1 MIKKFGNYLLA
12 GTIVALPLTVTLF
25 VIVFLVRNIG
35 APVSQLLFAP
45 IFRRFDAALP
55 AAGLGGLALDLV
67 STLVVLCF
75 ITILGVFS
83 KFFFARILIGISESA
98 INKIPGVGLVY
109 RTVKQ
114 IVDTFSKQNKAVFQS
129 VVMLEFPRAGLYAVG
144 FVTSEAQGEIQ
155 ARTGEVVVN
164 VFVPTTPNPTSGFLI
179 MVPRD
184 ALTYLD
190 MTVGDA
196 MKLISSGGAVVPKW
210 GDFNPKPAPAAKE
223 G

>member
-1 MIKKFGNYLLA
+1 MFKKFGNYLLT
-12 GTIVALPLTVTLF
+12 GTVIALPLTVTLF
-25 VIVFLVRNIG
+25 VIIFLVRNIG
-35 APVSQLLFAP
+35 TPVSQLLFAP
-45 IFRRFDAALP
+45 LFNHFDKTFPTSGFGVLM
-55 AAGLGGLALDLV
+55 LDLI

-75 ITILGVFS
+75 ITALGVLS
-83 KFFFARILIGISESA
+83 KFFFARILIGISEAA

-129 VVMLEFPRAGLYAVG
+129 VVMLEFPRTGLYAVG

-179 MVPRD
+179 MVPKD
-184 ALTYLD
+184 SLTYLD

-196 MKLISSGGAVVPKW
+196 MKLIISGGAVVPKW
-210 GDFNPKPAPAAKE
+210 GDFSPQITDEKKGE
-223 G
+223 

>member
-196 MKLISSGGAVVPKW
+196 MKLIISGGAVVPKW